1 MDFILEFLG
10 TLLEGTLENRKTR
23 LWVKLIVIFLLL
35 ALFLGFIWY
44 PAISA
49 GDTEFLH
56 PIIFTVL
63 ITALLIAL
71 AIVMIRRDK
80 KSHRH
85 P

>member
-10 TLLEGTLENRKTR
+10 GLLEGTLENRKIR
-23 LWVKLIVIFLLL
+23 LWVKLILIFLLL
-35 ALFLGFIWY
+35 VLFLGFIWY

-49 GDTEFLH
+49 GDTEFLR
-56 PIIFTVL
+56 PIILTVL

-80 KSHRH
+80 ESHRH

>member
-10 TLLEGTLENRKTR
+10 ALLEGTFENHKIR
-23 LWVKLIVIFLLL
+23 LWIKLIVIFLLL

-49 GDTEFLH
+49 DGTEFLH
-56 PIIFTVL
+56 PIILTVF

-85 P
+85 S

>member
-10 TLLEGTLENRKTR
+10 ALLEGTLENHKIR
-23 LWVKLIVIFLLL
+23 LWIKLIVIFLLL
-35 ALFLGFIWY
+35 VLFLGFIWY
-44 PAISA
+44 PAISS
-49 GDTEFLH
+49 GDTEFLS
-56 PIIFTVL
+56 PIILTAF

-71 AIVMIRRDK
+71 AIVVIRRDK

>member
-10 TLLEGTLENRKTR
+10 GLLEGTLENRKIR
-23 LWVKLIVIFLLL
+23 LWVKLILIFLLL

-49 GDTEFLH
+49 GDTEFLR
-56 PIIFTVL
+56 PIILTVL

-80 KSHRH
+80 ESHRH

>member
-10 TLLEGTLENRKTR
+10 ALLESTLENRKIR
-23 LWVKLIVIFLLL
+23 LWVKLILIFLLL

-49 GDTEFLH
+49 GDTEFLR
-56 PIIFTVL
+56 PIILTVL

>member
-10 TLLEGTLENRKTR
+10 ALLESTLENRKIR
-23 LWVKLIVIFLLL
+23 LWVKLILIFLLL
-35 ALFLGFIWY
+35 TLFLGFIWY

-49 GDTEFLH
+49 GDTEFLR
-56 PIIFTVL
+56 PIILTVL